1 METDVIRFIALC
13 GYPKAGKTEVQRII
27 SRRYGFASYDD
38 SKPLREAA
46 KSLYG
51 LTEWHVTTQ
60 EGKASLLQV
69 GNMKVTVRKAMGDLG
84 CYLEEQDEF
93 HFPRL
98 AVQTCGKLDPEGRF
112 VFASVRRNQPT
123 FFKSTNQALVIEVTR
138 DGCKPSDSFDE
149 YVRDPVDFSI
159 ENYRNPENPEQ
170 SLRDLEIRVARMLDP
185 ILMTPGISKATASQT
200 GISM

>member
-27 SRRYGFASYDD
+27 SRRYGFASCDD

-51 LTEWHVTTQ
+51 LTDWHVTTQ
-60 EGKASLLQV
+60 EGKSSLLQI
-69 GNMKVTVRKAMGDLG
+69 GNMNVTVRKAMGDLG
-84 CYLEEQDEF
+84 CFLEEQDEF

-98 AVQTCGKLDPEGRF
+98 AVQTCQNLNPEGRF
-112 VFASVRRNQPT
+112 VFASVRRNQPV
-123 FFKSTNQALVIEVTR
+123 FFKSTNQALVVEVTR

-149 YVRDPVDFSI
+149 YVRGPIDVSI
-159 ENYRNPENPEQ
+159 DNIFDAENPKQ
-170 SLRDLEIRVARMLDP
+170 SLKDLEIRVARMLDP
-185 ILMTPGISKATASQT
+185 ILMTADAPQVGIP
-200 GISM
+200 M